1 MQFILDLW
9 GILTSRIKLVRSF
22 EKIEHQR
29 ATEYVLRYRVGVA
42 PSCTLAR
49 PLDSRRI
56 VGVIELVAFRP
67 RTKRTR
73 LTLDWAGHRTQLLG
87 RIGEMGRP
95 SPDTLS
101 GYQALSGAGAKTDH
115 LGGKT
120 VELIALAVA
129 VTVRC
134 DGCNAVHSKAAL
146 QEGASKEEI
155 AEALGV
161 APAVNAGAALVF
173 SARVLDSIEGH
184 RT

>member
-1 MQFILDLW
+1 MQFILGLW

-49 PLDSRRI
+49 PLDSR
-56 VGVIELVAFRP
+56 G
-67 RTKRTR
+67 
-73 LTLDWAGHRTQLLG
+73 WAGHRTQLLG

-120 VELIALAVA
+120 AELIALAVA

-134 DGCNAVHSKAAL
+134 DGCIAVHSKAAL

-161 APAVNAGAALVF
+161 AVAVNAGAALVF
-173 SARVLDSIEGH
+173 SARVLDSIDGH